1 MGRLEGKTAVIT
13 GAAQGIG
20 ALMAKAMADAGAKVL
35 VTDVQDTGKAVEAVT
50 AAGGTAQGMKVDVTN
65 NEDLGAMVE
74 AANGMGGLD
83 IMVNNASIFAT
94 LTPKPFFEIDEDEFD
109 LIMRVN
115 ARGVHQVMR
124 AIVPTMVKAGGGK
137 VINIASGTFYY
148 GPPGLSHYTASKGA
162 VIALTRC
169 HGRELGDKHI
179 QVNAIAPGLTE
190 HEGLAAAPSWQ
201 AGAEVQRQYNRGTY
215 AARALADWLRGR
227 GHRARGHGGPNAGP
241 MLLVPAAIEA
251 GIR

>member
-1 MGRLEGKTAVIT
+1 MGRLDGKAAVIT

-20 ALMAKAMADAGAKVL
+20 ALMAKAMAAEGARVL
-35 VTDVQDTGKAVEAVT
+35 VTDVQDTSGAVKAIAD
-50 AAGGTAQGMKVDVTN
+50 AGGTASGMKVDVTSN
-65 NEDLGAMVE
+65 DDLAAMVE
-74 AANGMGGLD
+74 AATTDLGGLD

-94 LTPKPFFEIDEDEFD
+94 IKPKPFFEIDEDEFD

-124 AIVPTMVKAGGGK
+124 AIVPTMIRAGGGK

-169 HGRELGDKHI
+169 HARELGEKNI

-190 HEGLAAAPSWQ
+190 SEGVRAND
-201 AGAEVQRQYNRGTY
+201 GFDM
-215 AARALADWLRGR
+215 ARAPTIATRSIKREMLPEDLFGTLMYLASSDSDFVTGQTLNVD
-227 GHRARGHGGPNAGP
+227 GGKVN
-241 MLLVPAAIEA
+241 V
-251 GIR
+251 

>member
-20 ALMAKAMADAGAKVL
+20 ALMAKAMAEAGAQVL
-35 VTDVQDTGKAVEAVT
+35 VTDVQDTGNAV
-50 AAGGTAQGMKVDVTN
+50 AAITGGGGTAQGMKVDVTN
-65 NEDLGAMVE
+65 NDDLATMVE
-74 AANGMGGLD
+74 TAKGMGGLD

-94 LTPKPFFEIDEDEFD
+94 LTPKPFLEISDEEFD
-109 LIMRVN
+109 TIMRVN

-124 AIVPTMVKAGGGK
+124 AIVPTMIAAGGGK
-137 VINIASGTFYY
+137 VVNIASGTFYY

-169 HGRELGDKHI
+169 HGRELGDKNI

-190 HEGLAAAPSWQ
+190 SEGLAA
-201 AGAEVQRQYNRGTY
+201 NRGFDM
-215 AARALADWLRGR
+215 ARAPTVATRSIKREMLPEDLLGTLLYLASADSDFVTGQTVNVD
-227 GHRARGHGGPNAGP
+227 GGKIN
-241 MLLVPAAIEA
+241 I
-251 GIR
+251 

>member
-1 MGRLEGKTAVIT
+1 MGRLDGKTAIIT

-20 ALMAKAMADAGAKVL
+20 ALMAKAMATEGAKVL
-35 VTDVQDTGKAVEAVT
+35 VTDVQSTDNAVKAITDT
-50 AAGGTAQGMKVDVTN
+50 GGTALGMKVDVTS
-65 NEDLGAMVE
+65 NEDLSAMVE
-74 AANGMGGLD
+74 KAKSEFGGLD

-94 LTPKPFFEIDEDEFD
+94 IKPKPFFEIDNDEFD

-115 ARGVHQVMR
+115 TRGVHQVMR
-124 AIVPTMVKAGGGK
+124 AIVPTMIQAGGGK

-169 HGRELGDKHI
+169 HARELGDKNI

-190 HEGLAAAPSWQ
+190 SEGVKANE
-201 AGAEVQRQYNRGTY
+201 GFNM
-215 AARALADWLRGR
+215 ARAPTIATRSIKREMLPEDLLGSLMYLATSDSNFVTGQTLNVD
-227 GHRARGHGGPNAGP
+227 GGKVN
-241 MLLVPAAIEA
+241 V
-251 GIR
+251 

>member
-1 MGRLEGKTAVIT
+1 MGRLDGKTAIIT

-20 ALMAKAMADAGAKVL
+20 ALMAKAMATEGAKVL
-35 VTDVQDTGKAVEAVT
+35 VTDVQCTDNAVKAITDSGGKAR
-50 AAGGTAQGMKVDVTN
+50 GMKVDVTS
-65 NEDLGAMVE
+65 NEDLASMVE
-74 AANGMGGLD
+74 VATTELGGLD

-94 LTPKPFFEIDEDEFD
+94 LKPKPFFEIDDDEFD

-115 ARGVHQVMR
+115 SRGVHQVMR
-124 AIVPTMVKAGGGK
+124 AIVPTMIKAGGGK

-169 HGRELGDKHI
+169 HARELGDKNI

-190 HEGLAAAPSWQ
+190 SEGVIANKGLDM
-201 AGAEVQRQYNRGTY
+201 
-215 AARALADWLRGR
+215 ARAPTIATRSIKREMLPEDLLGTLMYLASSDSNFVTGQTLNVD
-227 GHRARGHGGPNAGP
+227 GGKVN
-241 MLLVPAAIEA
+241 V
-251 GIR
+251 

>member
-20 ALMAKAMADAGAKVL
+20 ALMAKAMASEGAKVL
-35 VTDVQDTGKAVEAVT
+35 VTDVQDTAEAVKTVNDAGGKALGMAVDIT
-50 AAGGTAQGMKVDVTN
+50 SNA
-65 NEDLGAMVE
+65 DLAAMVE
-74 AANGMGGLD
+74 TAQRELGGLD

-94 LTPKPFFEIDEDEFD
+94 IKPKPFLEIDDDEFD
-109 LIMRVN
+109 SVMRVN

-124 AIVPTMVKAGGGK
+124 AVVPAMIQAGGGK

-169 HGRELGDKHI
+169 HARELGDRNI

-190 HEGLAAAPSWQ
+190 SEGVKAN
-201 AGAEVQRQYNRGTY
+201 AGFDM
-215 AARALADWLRGR
+215 ARAPTIATRSIKREMQPADLVGTLIYLASPDSDFVTGQTLNVD
-227 GHRARGHGGPNAGP
+227 GGKVN
-241 MLLVPAAIEA
+241 V
-251 GIR
+251 

>member
-1 MGRLEGKTAVIT
+1 MGRLDGKTAVIT

-20 ALMAKAMADAGAKVL
+20 AMMARALSDEGAAVL
-35 VTDVQDTGKAVEAVT
+35 VTDVQDADAAVKAIT
-50 AAGGTAQGMKVDVTN
+50 DAGGTAQGLKVDVTN
-65 NEDLGAMVE
+65 NDDLAAMVE
-74 AANGMGGLD
+74 TAKSMGGLD

-94 LTPKPFFEIDEDEFD
+94 LTPKPFFEISDEEFD
-109 LIMRVN
+109 TIMRVN

-124 AIVPTMVKAGGGK
+124 AIVPTMIGAGGGK

-169 HGRELGDKHI
+169 HGRELGDKNI

-190 HEGLAAAPSWQ
+190 SEGIRNN
-201 AGAEVQRQYNRGTY
+201 AGFDM
-215 AARALADWLRGR
+215 ARAPTVASRSIKREMLPEDLLGTLLYLASSDSNFVTGQTLNVD
-227 GHRARGHGGPNAGP
+227 GGKVN
-241 MLLVPAAIEA
+241 V
-251 GIR
+251 

>member
-20 ALMAKAMADAGAKVL
+20 ALMAKAMAEAGAQVL
-35 VTDVQDTGKAVEAVT
+35 VTDVQDTGKAVEAIT
-50 AAGGTAQGMKVDVTN
+50 AAGGTAQGLKVDVTN
-65 NEDLGAMVE
+65 NDDLGAMVE
-74 AANGMGGLD
+74 TANDMGGLD

-94 LTPKPFFEIDEDEFD
+94 LTPKPFFEIDDDEFD

-124 AIVPTMVKAGGGK
+124 AIVPTMIKAGGGK

-169 HGRELGDKHI
+169 HGRELGDKNI

-190 HEGLAAAPSWQ
+190 SEGLAANS
-201 AGAEVQRQYNRGTY
+201 GFDM
-215 AARALADWLRGR
+215 ARAPTVASRSIKREMLPEDLLGTLLYLASSDSDFVTGQTLNVD
-227 GHRARGHGGPNAGP
+227 GGKVN
-241 MLLVPAAIEA
+241 V
-251 GIR
+251 

>member
-13 GAAQGIG
+13 GAAQG
-20 ALMAKAMADAGAKVL
+20 ALMAKAMAEAGAKVL
-35 VTDVQDTGKAVEAVT
+35 VTDVQDTGKAV
-50 AAGGTAQGMKVDVTN
+50 AAISDIGGTAQGMKVDVTN
-65 NEDLGAMVE
+65 NDDLAAMVDT
-74 AANGMGGLD
+74 ATAMGGLD

-94 LTPKPFFEIDEDEFD
+94 LTPKPFFEISDDEFD
-109 LIMRVN
+109 LLMRVN

-124 AIVPTMVKAGGGK
+124 AIVPTMIQAGGGK

-169 HGRELGDKHI
+169 HGRELGDKNI

-190 HEGLAAAPSWQ
+190 SEGLASN
-201 AGAEVQRQYNRGTY
+201 AGF
-215 AARALADWLRGR
+215 DM
-227 GHRARGHGGPNAGP
+227 ARGPTVASRSIKRDMLPEDLLGSLLYLASSDSDFVTGQTLNVDGGKIN
-241 MLLVPAAIEA
+241 L
-251 GIR
+251 